1 MGSYATTNDMLVL
14 FRHQLLG
21 QLCSNTPGTPI
32 SAGALPTDARLTQM
46 VKAASDEM
54 DWTFRTQARYS
65 SDALDALKA
74 SDAQVGNG
82 PNAGLV
88 RMCGNLALGMLY
100 TTAGVGMPTD
110 HAKIVSQSKEELIQ
124 LGRGALTL
132 PVDANIAAGLMTIS
146 QRQASDSMRL
156 GALSANGMYPPLTN
170 QTANPP
176 NVVSS

>member
-1 MGSYATTNDMLVL
+1 MGSYATTNDMIVL
-14 FRHQLLG
+14 FRPQLLG

-32 SAGALPTDARLTQM
+32 AEASLPANARLTQM

-54 DWTFRTQARYS
+54 DWVFRTQGRYA

-82 PNAGLV
+82 PNAGLI

-110 HAKIVSQSKEELIQ
+110 HAKCVSQSKEEMVQI
-124 LGRGALTL
+124 GRGALTL
-132 PVDANIAAGLMTIS
+132 PVDANIAAGVMTIS
-146 QRQASDSMRL
+146 QRQASDSGRL
-156 GALSANGMYPPLTN
+156 GALSSNGVFPPLTN